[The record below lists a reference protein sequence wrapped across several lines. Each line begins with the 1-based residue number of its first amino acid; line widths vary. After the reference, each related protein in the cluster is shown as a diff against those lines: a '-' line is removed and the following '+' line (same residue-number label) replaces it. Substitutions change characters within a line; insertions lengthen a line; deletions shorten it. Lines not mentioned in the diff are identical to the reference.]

1 MPPLLADIQ
10 DILGAIVPVLFVI
23 FWVIS
28 QVIGGINKARRGQ
41 AAPPQQ
47 FPPQKI
53 PPSPKEDALANEI
66 ERFLGQKREPTRP
79 QEQLPRSGDAVITAE
94 VTRTDEVTR
103 PQTPEITTEASTREP
118 LTSTSANRSDR
129 SAQRRES
136 SRQKKVTP
144 KITPKGQSIGSTFA
158 KQKRQTDDPQPSTT
172 LSGNISA
179 PPSMNIGGVQDIGII
194 DLPDSGAIDVSPW
207 QAMISAPTTLR
218 QAFLLSQI
226 FSRPEDR
233 W

>member
-1 MPPLLADIQ
+1 MPPILADIQ

-28 QVIGGINKARRGQ
+28 QVIGGINKARKGQ
-41 AAPPQQ
+41 AEPPQQ

-53 PPSPKEDALANEI
+53 PPSPEEDALAKEI

-79 QEQLPRSGDAVITAE
+79 QEQLPRPGDAVITAE
-94 VTRTDEVTR
+94 VTR
-103 PQTPEITTEASTREP
+103 PTPEITTEASTREP
-118 LTSTSANRSDR
+118 LMSTSADRSDR
-129 SAQRRES
+129 SGQRRES

-144 KITPKGQSIGSTFA
+144 KFTPKGQSIGSTFA
-158 KQKRQTDDPQPSTT
+158 KQKRQTDGPQSSTT
-172 LSGNISA
+172 LPGNLPGNIPATS
-179 PPSMNIGGVQDIGII
+179 PMNLDGVQDVGII
-194 DLPDSGAIDVSPW
+194 DLPDSGATDVSPW
-207 QAMISAPTTLR
+207 QAMISDPTTLR

>member
-1 MPPLLADIQ
+1 MAPLLADIQ

-28 QVIGGINKARRGQ
+28 QVIAGINKARRGQ

-53 PPSPKEDALANEI
+53 PPSPEEDALAKEI
-66 ERFLGQKREPTRP
+66 ERFLGQKREPARP
-79 QEQLPRSGDAVITAE
+79 QEQLPRPADSVVTAE
-94 VTRTDEVTR
+94 VTR
-103 PQTPEITTEASTREP
+103 PSTPESTTKSPPREP
-118 LTSTSANRSDR
+118 LTRTGGNRSDR
-129 SAQRRES
+129 SVQRRES
-136 SRQKKVTP
+136 SRQKKF
-144 KITPKGQSIGSTFA
+144 ISAGQSIGSALA
-158 KQKRQTDDPQPSTT
+158 KQKRQTDGPQQLTT
-172 LSGNISA
+172 LSGDIPA
-179 PPSMNIGGVQDIGII
+179 PPPVNTGGVQEVGII
-194 DLPDSGAIDVSPW
+194 DLPDSGATDVNPW
-207 QAMISAPTTLR
+207 QVMISDPTTLR

>member
-1 MPPLLADIQ
+1 MPPILADIQ

-28 QVIGGINKARRGQ
+28 QVIGGINKARKGK
-41 AAPPQQ
+41 AEPPQQ
-47 FPPQKI
+47 SPPQKI
-53 PPSPKEDALANEI
+53 PPSPEEDALAKEI

-79 QEQLPRSGDAVITAE
+79 QEQLPRPDDAVITAE
-94 VTRTDEVTR
+94 VTR
-103 PQTPEITTEASTREP
+103 PPTPESTKEAATREP
-118 LTSTSANRSDR
+118 LTSSSANRSDR
-129 SAQRRES
+129 SIQRRES

-144 KITPKGQSIGSTFA
+144 KFTPKGQSIGSTFA
-158 KQKRQTDDPQPSTT
+158 KQKRQTDGPQSSTT
-172 LSGNISA
+172 LPGNLPGNIPATS
-179 PPSMNIGGVQDIGII
+179 PMNLDGAQDVGII
-194 DLPDSGAIDVSPW
+194 DLPDSGATDVSPW
-207 QAMISAPTTLR
+207 QAMISDPTTLR